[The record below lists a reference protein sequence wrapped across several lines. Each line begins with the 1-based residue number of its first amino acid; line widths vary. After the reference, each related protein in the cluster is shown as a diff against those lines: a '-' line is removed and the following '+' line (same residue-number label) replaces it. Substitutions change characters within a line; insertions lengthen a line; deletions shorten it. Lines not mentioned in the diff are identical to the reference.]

1 MQYGKMCTYGALAL
15 WFAALS
21 ASAQADLE
29 ISVDAAK
36 KGPALAETLYGVFYE
51 DINYAADGGLYAE
64 LLQNRSFEYYAVK
77 GWEQRSEQMHPLYAW
92 EAIQGDDA
100 EVVLAV
106 EESHPLNARNTKY
119 LKLTIN
125 KAGAGAGVRNTGYE
139 GVPVKKGEEYRFSLY
154 ARREGDTEMPLN
166 VAIRGSDDSVLASGR
181 IDGVVDSWKKHEIIL
196 KVSESDAKASLA
208 VTIDKEGTI
217 CLDMVSLFP
226 VKTFKGRK
234 NGLRADL
241 AQAIADL
248 KPKTFRF
255 PGGCIVHGRGLV
267 NAYRWKDTVGDVA
280 ERKPD
285 FNRWGYHQ
293 SFGLGY
299 FEYMQF
305 AEDIGAEPLPILPV
319 GVSCGF
325 DKPFD
330 NAPMDKLQEWVDDAL
345 DLVEF
350 ANGPV
355 ESRWGA
361 VRASMGRP
369 EPFNLKYIGL
379 GNEEHHTKEFEERF
393 PYFVKA
399 LRERHPEIQIV
410 GTSGLG
416 PEIPIYDFM
425 NRQGVEI
432 TDEHYYMAPE
442 WYIEN
447 EDRFDS
453 FDRAKVK
460 IYVGEYASRGNK
472 QFNAVAEAVFL
483 TGIERNADM
492 VLMTAYAPLLARY
505 DFTQWKAADLIWFD
519 HERVVLT
526 PNYHVQR
533 LFSVHK
539 GDHYVPCTKKIT
551 VATEPVQPKIGKAG
565 LASWNTAVEYDDFK
579 VTGPD
584 GVIGSDD
591 FSADSGNWKFERG
604 SFAVADGVLRQSDA
618 GAAPA
623 LCFFKTP
630 AQQNPVTISVRARKS
645 GGAEGFMVV
654 FGGEHENQYYWW
666 NIGGWGNTHHGIE
679 FNDGDSKRR
688 LGNAD
693 GTIETGRWY
702 DLKVEIDG
710 NRIQC
715 FIDGKRVHDIVEKPK
730 GLRVGVAVARDT
742 AAGELI
748 IKIANPLQKEL
759 QTAINLN
766 GIAQVADSEAQV
778 ITLAGGR
785 DDSNDLA
792 NPERVRPVASTLN
805 VAPRFTCTVP
815 AMSVQFIRVRVE

>member
-1 MQYGKMCTYGALAL
+1 MRLRTLLAL
-15 WFAALS
+15 CLAAGA
-21 ASAQADLE
+21 ASAQVDLE
-29 ISVDAAK
+29 IDVEAAK
-36 KGPALAETLYGVFYE
+36 TGPALAETLYGVFYE
-51 DINYAADGGLYAE
+51 DINYAGDGGLYAE
-64 LLQNRSFEYYAVK
+64 LLQNRSFEYYPVK
-77 GWEQRSEQMHPLYAW
+77 GWKKRGDQMHPLYAW
-92 EAIQGDDA
+92 EAIQGEGSA
-100 EVVLAV
+100 VALAV
-106 EESHPLNARNTKY
+106 ESAEPLNGSNTKY
-119 LKLTIN
+119 LVMCVSSVG
-125 KAGAGAGVRNTGYE
+125 KAAGVRNAGYE

-154 ARREGDTEMPLN
+154 ARRTAGGDAPLT
-166 VAIRGSDDSVLASGR
+166 VTIRGSDDSVLASGR
-181 IDGVVDSWKKHEIIL
+181 IDGVSDSWKKHEIIL
-196 KVSESDAKASLA
+196 KASESDAKASLA

-217 CLDMVSLFP
+217 CLDMASLFP

-234 NGLRADL
+234 NGLREDL

-255 PGGCIVHGRGLV
+255 PGGCIVHGRGLG
-267 NAYRWKDTVGDVA
+267 NAYRWKNTVGDVA

-293 SFGLGY
+293 GFGLGY

-305 AEDIGAEPLPILPV
+305 AADIGAEPLPILPV

-325 DKPFD
+325 EKPFE
-330 NAPMDKLQEWVDDAL
+330 NAAMDKLQEWVDDAL

-361 VRASMGRP
+361 VRAAMGRP
-369 EPFNLKYIGL
+369 EPFSLKYIGL

-399 LRERHPEIQIV
+399 LRERCPEIQIV

-416 PEIPIYDFM
+416 PEMPIYDFM

-447 EDRFDS
+447 EDRFDT
-453 FDRAKVK
+453 FDRSKVR

-539 GDHYVPCTKKIT
+539 GDHYVPCTRKIHI
-551 VATEPVQPKIGKAG
+551 ATEPVPPKIGEAG
-565 LASWNTAVEYDDFK
+565 LA
-579 VTGPD
+579 G
-584 GVIGSDD
+584 
-591 FSADSGNWKFERG
+591 
-604 SFAVADGVLRQSDA
+604 
-618 GAAPA
+618 
-623 LCFFKTP
+623 
-630 AQQNPVTISVRARKS
+630 RK
-645 GGAEGFMVV
+645 
-654 FGGEHENQYYWW
+654 
-666 NIGGWGNTHHGIE
+666 I
-679 FNDGDSKRR
+679 
-688 LGNAD
+688 
-693 GTIETGRWY
+693 
-702 DLKVEIDG
+702 
-710 NRIQC
+710 
-715 FIDGKRVHDIVEKPK
+715 HDITEKPK
-730 GLRVGVAVARDT
+730 GLRVGVAAARDN

-748 IKIANPLQKEL
+748 IKIANPLQQEL
-759 QTAINLN
+759 QTAVNLN
-766 GIAQVADSEAQV
+766 GIARVARAEAQV

-785 DDSNDLA
+785 DDINDLA
-792 NPERVRPVASTLN
+792 NPERVKPVESTLR
-805 VAPRFTCTVP
+805 VAPKFTCTVP
-815 AMSVQFIRVRVE
+815 AMSVQFIRVKVD